1 MEVIGLRFPN
11 TGQDSVLNERCRPV
25 TGTLKTDAVIRRGP
39 LNFRPITII
48 TTTIIKIILI
58 ITIIVTATIIIICV
72 ISRPA
77 RGALAYTEHRHSK
90 SFDVSILTRSMD
102 GKNQRFSI
110 C

>member
-58 ITIIVTATIIIICV
+58 ITIIVTITIKCRGKDPHNKQHRAPCDIIQ
-72 ISRPA
+72 RPKA
-77 RGALAYTEHRHSK
+77 
-90 SFDVSILTRSMD
+90 F
-102 GKNQRFSI
+102 N
-110 C
+110 

>member
-25 TGTLKTDAVIRRGP
+25 TGTLKTW
-39 LNFRPITII
+39 PITII

-77 RGALAYTEHRHSK
+77 RGALAYTEHRQSK
-90 SFDVSILTRSMD
+90 SFDVSILTRSMY